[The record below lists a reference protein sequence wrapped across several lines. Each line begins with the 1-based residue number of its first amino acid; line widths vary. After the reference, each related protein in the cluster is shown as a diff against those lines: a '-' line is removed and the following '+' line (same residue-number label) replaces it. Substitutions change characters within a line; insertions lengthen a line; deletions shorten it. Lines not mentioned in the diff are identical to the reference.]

1 MTALTRVQM
10 DVPIGSTTLHLTQ
23 RRALLLLLALGLLGV
38 GGYEYVQQSQA
49 VDDAVAVEATVTDA
63 TIDRIESGRGATEY
77 EPEISYRYRY
87 DGRTYT
93 SDEVFPGPSIR
104 TYTDRTDAQAIVEQY
119 ESGTTVR
126 AYVLPSEP
134 KTAFLIK
141 ARTPWPLQAIVAG
154 SALLVIGLLAA
165 LGSQQPGRQELKP
178 PAARDH
184 SSSEWLAQ
192 YGDTVERWSKRLI
205 ATSFVG
211 FWLSLIVMVL
221 SLLTTTRGLDG
232 APQDVQATVF
242 GPIGIPVL
250 AAVSCYLGLILS
262 LCLYGSWSFMDY
274 RRLRTRLR
282 EPVPP
287 SPFRHP
293 SRLVTI
299 IGTDG
304 ESLSTYGRR
313 VRATGWALLIAG
325 ILLGVFVHLVTTA
338 M

>member
-1 MTALTRVQM
+1 M
-10 DVPIGSTTLHLTQ
+10 DVSIGRTTLHITH
-23 RRALLLLLALGLLGV
+23 RRALLLLVAFGLLGV

-49 VDDAVAVEATVTDA
+49 VEDAVVVEATVTDA
-63 TIDRIESGRGATEY
+63 AIDRIESGRGGVEY
-77 EPEISYRYRY
+77 EPAVSYTYRY
-87 DGRTYT
+87 DSQTYT
-93 SDEVFPGPSIR
+93 SDEVFPSRGTR
-104 TYTDRTDAQAIVEQY
+104 TYTDRTDARAIVERY
-119 ESGTTVR
+119 DPGTTVH

-134 KTAFLIK
+134 ETAFLIRE
-141 ARTPWPLQAIVAG
+141 RTPWPLRASVAG
-154 SALLVIGLLAA
+154 GALLVIGVLAA

-178 PAARDH
+178 AATRAHAAPD
-184 SSSEWLAQ
+184 WLDR
-192 YGDTVERWSKRLI
+192 YGDTVEEWSKRLI
-205 ATSFVG
+205 AASFVG
-211 FWLSLIVMVL
+211 FWLSLIAVVL
-221 SLLTTTRGLDG
+221 SLLNTTSGLDG

-242 GPIGIPVL
+242 GAVGIPVL
-250 AAVSCYLGLILS
+250 VTVGCYLGLILS
-262 LCLYGSWSFMDY
+262 LCLYGSWSFMRY

-313 VRATGWALLIAG
+313 VRATGWAFLIAG
-325 ILLGVFVHLVTTA
+325 ILSAVFAQLVVTG